1 MFSGETNTQT
11 GRPCPLVWPRAG
23 WALGHESKRGAA
35 SPRGAPG
42 SQACVLT
49 QLCSSHPVVPLL
61 ASERCSWFRSSELGH
76 GAGVAPPVREW
87 QPHLAEATAASPVVD
102 SADGLATRQSA
113 MQASPR
119 RRSFGSGG
127 PRSVVLVG
135 RSSVRGER
143 RWGDDGADVTVV
155 KSPRTAVRRGF
166 PACHGELPLCAGF
179 FQFPSSWFD
188 LSVYLLSVC
197 LPVCLPTYLPTYLP
211 TSLFH

>member
-23 WALGHESKRGAA
+23 WALGRESKRGAA

-61 ASERCSWFRSSELGH
+61 ALERCSWFRSSELGH

-87 QPHLAEATAASPVVD
+87 QPHLVEATAASPVVD

-143 RWGDDGADVTVV
+143 R
-155 KSPRTAVRRGF
+155 
-166 PACHGELPLCAGF
+166 
-179 FQFPSSWFD
+179 
-188 LSVYLLSVC
+188 
-197 LPVCLPTYLPTYLP
+197 
-211 TSLFH
+211 